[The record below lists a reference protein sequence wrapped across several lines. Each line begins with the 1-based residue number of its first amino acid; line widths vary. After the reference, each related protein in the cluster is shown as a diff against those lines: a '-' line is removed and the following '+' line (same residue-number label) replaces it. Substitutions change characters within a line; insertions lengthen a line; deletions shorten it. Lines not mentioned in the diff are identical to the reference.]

1 MKLLLLFHRLPY
13 PPNKGEKIRYFH
25 FLRGL
30 AGRHDVHV
38 GCIAEPSDSAA
49 DLDTVRALASDTK
62 AVVVGGAGR
71 RAAYARGLATG
82 KALSLA
88 PFESGEL
95 QAWVDAVLASGEI
108 DCALACSAAMGR
120 FVLQAKTPPRRFVMD
135 FVDMDSDK
143 WAQYAGTAR
152 WPMSLLYRREA
163 RLTLAAESA
172 LARRADASLFVSQ
185 TEVDDFLRRVPG
197 AAGKVHAVENGVDA
211 EYYEPD
217 RACATPFAPDQAAP
231 MVFVGTMD
239 YLPNIDAVT
248 WFARDVLPLIRARRA
263 EATFHIVG
271 ARPTAEVS
279 RLASLPGVFVT
290 GAVPDVR
297 PYVAWARVSVAPLRL
312 ARGIQNKVL
321 EAMAMARPVVVTP
334 AALAGIDAVPDRD
347 VLLAATEAT
356 LAEQC
361 LRVLDRPDSDELG
374 RAARHFVLDRFA
386 WSAKIARLEQLLR
399 PDGGGAAS

>member
-13 PPNKGEKIRYFH
+13 PPNKGEKIRYYH

-30 AGRHDVHV
+30 AARHEVV
-38 GCIAEPSDSAA
+38 TGSIAEATDSADDIA
-49 DLDTVRALASDTK
+49 NVARLSSDTK
-62 AVVVGGAGR
+62 TVVMSSIDR
-71 RAAYARGLATG
+71 RIAYARAPLTG

-88 PFESGEL
+88 PFESDEL
-95 QAWVDAVLASGEI
+95 QAWVDETLRRGDI
-108 DCALACSAAMGR
+108 DCVLACSAAMGG
-120 FVLQAKTPPRRFVMD
+120 FVARARAPVRRFVMD

-143 WAQYAGTAR
+143 WGQYARTAR
-152 WPMSLLYRREA
+152 WPLSQLYRREA
-163 RLTLAAESA
+163 RLTLAAESGIA
-172 LARRADASLFVSQ
+172 TRADASLFVSG
-185 TEVDDFLRRVPG
+185 TEVDDFVHQVPQ

-211 EYYEPD
+211 EYYDPD
-217 RACATPFAPDQAAP
+217 RDYAIPFGAEQTAPL
-231 MVFVGTMD
+231 VFVGTMD

-248 WFARDVLPLIRARRA
+248 WFARSIMPLIRERKPQ
-263 EATFHIVG
+263 ATFHIVG

-334 AALAGIDAVPDRD
+334 AALAGIDATPGRE
-347 VLLAATEAT
+347 VLLANTEQEIAN
-356 LAEQC
+356 
-361 LRVLDRPDSDELG
+361 RVLQALDDPSAQEIA
-374 RAARHFVLDRFA
+374 RAARRFVLAGFA
-386 WSAKIARLEQLLR
+386 WSAKIARLEQFLR
-399 PDGGGAAS
+399 PAEPGA

>member
-1 MKLLLLFHRLPY
+1 MKLLALFHRLPY

-30 AGRHDVHV
+30 ARRHEVLV
-38 GCIAEPSDSAA
+38 GSIAEPSDSAA
-49 DLDTVRALASDTK
+49 DLDAVRALASETRT
-62 AVVVGGAGR
+62 VVVGGAGR
-71 RAAYARGLATG
+71 RAAYARGLLTG

-95 QAWVDAVLASGEI
+95 QAWVDAVLARGDI
-108 DCALACSAAMGR
+108 DCALVCSAAMGQ
-120 FVLQAKTPPRRFVMD
+120 FVLKARARPRRFVMD

-143 WAQYAGTAR
+143 WGQYAATAR
-152 WPMSLLYRREA
+152 WPMSQLFRREA

-172 LARRADASLFVSQ
+172 IARQADASLFVSQ
-185 TEVDDFLRRVPG
+185 TEVDDFLRCVPET
-197 AAGKVHAVENGVDA
+197 AGKVHAVENGVDA
-211 EYYEPD
+211 EYYDPD
-217 RACATPFAPDQAAP
+217 RAYATPFAPDQTAP

-248 WFARDVLPLIRARRA
+248 WFARDVLPLIRARHGA
-263 EATFHIVG
+263 ATFHIVG

-279 RLASLPGVFVT
+279 RLAGLPGVFVT

-297 PYVAWARVSVAPLRL
+297 PYVAHACVSVAPLRL

-321 EAMAMARPVVVTP
+321 EAMAMARPVIVTP
-334 AALAGIDAVPDRD
+334 AALAGIDALPGRD
-347 VLLAATEAT
+347 VLLAADEAE

-361 LRVLDRPDSDELG
+361 LRVLDRPEELG

-386 WSAKIARLEQLLR
+386 WSAKIARLEQFLR
-399 PDGGGAAS
+399 PDDGGAGS